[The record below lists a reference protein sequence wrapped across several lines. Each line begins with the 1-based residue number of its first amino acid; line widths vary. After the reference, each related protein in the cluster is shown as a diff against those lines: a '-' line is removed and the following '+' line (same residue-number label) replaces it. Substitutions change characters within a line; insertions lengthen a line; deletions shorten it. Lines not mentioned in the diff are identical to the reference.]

1 MHSITVEKS
10 ARTNICHTKVTCEGI
25 NTKYCKYFYKASLAK
40 IKCLGSPYWV
50 PCKII
55 LKCMN
60 RAEFRGARLSMS
72 YLKEIQIII
81 SIAVAFSYITLMFQK
96 SFIII
101 QKPYMYQVSLYHFLW
116 KEHEAGCV
124 SLAILFFFFFAWT
137 SVKIHLKIRWNSHLC
152 GIHSCYFCYHGCFPV
167 VPREYA
173 LAQSNIHTYTFIY
186 THSTLHFTQRVLYY
200 PFVALQIYLT
210 SWKCVLA

>member
-1 MHSITVEKS
+1 MYSVTVEKS

-50 PCKII
+50 PCKIV

-60 RAEFRGARLSMS
+60 RAEFRGVCLSMS
-72 YLKEIQIII
+72 YLKEIQIIV

-96 SFIII
+96 NFIII
-101 QKPYMYQVSLYHFLW
+101 QKPYMYQVSLYHLLW

-124 SLAILFFFFFAWT
+124 SLAILFFFFFCLDQCKNTFKNKVEFPPMGHPQLLFLISWLFSLWYPGDT
-137 SVKIHLKIRWNSHLC
+137 HL
-152 GIHSCYFCYHGCFPV
+152 HS
-167 VPREYA
+167 
-173 LAQSNIHTYTFIY
+173 QTYTHTHSFIY
-186 THSTLHFTQRVLYY
+186 TVLCTLPREFYIIPL
-200 PFVALQIYLT
+200 
-210 SWKCVLA
+210 

>member
-1 MHSITVEKS
+1 MYSVTVEKS

-50 PCKII
+50 PCKIV

-60 RAEFRGARLSMS
+60 RAEFRGVCLSMS
-72 YLKEIQIII
+72 YLKEIQIIV

-96 SFIII
+96 NFIII
-101 QKPYMYQVSLYHFLW
+101 QKPYMYQVSLYHLLW

-137 SVKIHLKIRWNSHLC
+137 SVKIHLKIRWNSHLW
-152 GIHSCYFCYHGCFPV
+152 GIHSCYF
-167 VPREYA
+167 
-173 LAQSNIHTYTFIY
+173 
-186 THSTLHFTQRVLYY
+186 
-200 PFVALQIYLT
+200 
-210 SWKCVLA
+210 